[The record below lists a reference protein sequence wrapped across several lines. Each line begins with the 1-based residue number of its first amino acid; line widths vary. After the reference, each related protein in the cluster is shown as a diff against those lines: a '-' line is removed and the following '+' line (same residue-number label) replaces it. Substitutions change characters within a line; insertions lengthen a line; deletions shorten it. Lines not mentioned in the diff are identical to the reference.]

1 MCVLS
6 RRCITAKGGL
16 LHLPTHVREK
26 KILCTLIRKALSV
39 LFKARMFLRATS
51 PVAVASLL
59 PA

>member
-1 MCVLS
+1 
-6 RRCITAKGGL
+6 
-16 LHLPTHVREK
+16 VREK

-51 PVAVASLL
+51 PVAAASLP